1 MAISKTFGFY
11 TGMQNSVSNIS
22 FTSNIRFVPYPKYR
36 EISDMGLFGTKFVEE
51 MHDIS
56 KIRHITNRGATES
69 IIYCLA
75 GMVQNL
81 KSKKHFLSH
90 WFPKKIVKNNKI
102 CERNSKK
109 LASKLN
115 KISANNK
122 FKGVFFGLI
131 SEDFIEENK
140 MGKKLFKLFKDNFKI
155 PNKKDYTLFLFQDAK
170 GLKSTDDW
178 PTINFV
184 YSKKDDTYYVN
195 CRKTIDKKIHDL
207 LTKDEI
213 RNHFGVILPSKNDK
227 FFVGDEQVPNG
238 FWTKFKKSDLVDL
251 Y

>member
-1 MAISKTFGFY
+1 MAISRMFWFY
-11 TGMQNSVSNIS
+11 TGMQNNVSNIS

-36 EISDMGLFGTKFVEE
+36 EIADMGLFGTKFAEE
-51 MHDIS
+51 IHDIS
-56 KIRHITNRGATES
+56 KVRNITNRGATEE
-69 IIYCLA
+69 IIFCLA

-81 KSKKHFLSH
+81 KSKKLFLSH
-90 WFPKKIVKNNKI
+90 WFPTKIVEDDRRCK
-102 CERNSKK
+102 RNSKK

-115 KISANNK
+115 KISANNQ

-131 SEDFIEENK
+131 SEDFIKENK

-170 GLKSTDDW
+170 DLKSTDNW
-178 PTINFV
+178 PKINFV
-184 YSKKDDTYYVN
+184 YSKRDDTYYVN
-195 CRKTIDKKIHDL
+195 CRKTIGKKIHDL

-213 RNHFGVILPSKNDK
+213 RNHFGVILPSNNDK
-227 FFVGDEQVPNG
+227 FFVGDEQVPNN